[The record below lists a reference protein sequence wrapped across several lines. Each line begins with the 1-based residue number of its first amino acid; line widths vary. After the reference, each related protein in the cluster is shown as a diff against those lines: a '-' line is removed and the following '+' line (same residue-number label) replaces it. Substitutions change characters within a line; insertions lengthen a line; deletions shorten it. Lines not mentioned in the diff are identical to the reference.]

1 MQFTRQMTV
10 KDTKICGCLNQLHV
24 NATTLKFL
32 PSLVC
37 TLGQNETNDDGQDS
51 TEKKKRSD
59 KTWQE
64 ICL

>member
-1 MQFTRQMTV
+1 MTV